1 MPVSF
6 LSEDQRT
13 RYGHYAGELTAEQL
27 ARCFHLNDADREL
40 IAIRRGDHNRLGFAL
55 QLCTARFL
63 GTFLEDLQS
72 IPAGVV
78 NNVARQ
84 LAIDNPSC
92 YALYCAGEQRWEHA
106 AEIRTRYGYQDFSAG
121 SVQIRLNRWL
131 YALCWTGTDRPS
143 VLFDRATVARN
154 ADELR
159 KIGDALSG
167 DRQKVGGRV
176 LATMGVR
183 RCMFIPL
190 WPRLSKSSP
199 FPATKTPQGFRAA
212 QTRFLSYRGF
222 AKPAAADRGVGDR
235 IVAGE
240 FGRLAAE
247 TRSRPDR
254 AA

>member
-55 QLCTARFL
+55 QLCTVRFL
-63 GTFLEDLQS
+63 STFLEDLQS

-106 AEIRTRYGYQDFSAG
+106 AEIRNRYGYQDFSAG
-121 SVQIRLNRWL
+121 SVQFRLNRWL

-143 VLFDRATVARN
+143 VLFDRATGWLV
-154 ADELR
+154 
-159 KIGDALSG
+159 S
-167 DRQKVGGRV
+167 QKVLLPGVSVLERFVSRLRGRV
-176 LATMGVR
+176 EER
-183 RCMFIPL
+183 L
-190 WPRLSKSSP
+190 WHLLISRL
-199 FPATKTPQGFRAA
+199 TP
-212 QTRFLSYRGF
+212 
-222 AKPAAADRGVGDR
+222 
-235 IVAGE
+235 
-240 FGRLAAE
+240 
-247 TRSRPDR
+247 
-254 AA
+254 